1 MHDKYFN
8 ISVIGNVQ
16 DIGFRKFVESTAN
29 SYHVTGYVFND
40 QNGSVKMLCA
50 GQVELLNT
58 FFDAVQTRPPQG
70 TSIEQF
76 IKTEIPIPEDIDLN
90 VPDQFL
96 KLGTDELAD
105 IGRKLDTGI
114 GLLKTLPQIEESV
127 SALPEIKTG
136 IDTLNSKFDDFR
148 TDQRE
153 HNKRMDEHNKRMEER
168 KKRMDEHNKR
178 MEEHNER
185 MEERNKRMDEHN
197 KRMEEHNEQLTQILQ
212 KLAEK

>member
-1 MHDKYFN
+1 MHRKYYN
-8 ISVIGNVQ
+8 VSVIGNVQ

-40 QNGSVKMLCA
+40 PNGSVKMLCT

-105 IGRKLDTGI
+105 ISRKLDTGVE
-114 GLLKTLPQIEESV
+114 LLKTLPLIKESV
-127 SALPEIKTG
+127 SELPEIKTG

-153 HNKRMDEHNKRMEER
+153 HNKSMDEHNKRMEER
-168 KKRMDEHNKR
+168 NKRMEERNKRMEEHNKR
-178 MEEHNER
+178 MEEHN
-185 MEERNKRMDEHN
+185 
-197 KRMEEHNEQLTQILQ
+197 KRMEEHNKQLTQILQ

>member
-8 ISVIGNVQ
+8 ISVIGDVQ
-16 DIGFRKFVESTAN
+16 DIGFRKFIESTAN

-40 QNGSVKMLCA
+40 PNGSVKMLCA
-50 GQVELLNT
+50 GQVELLNP

-90 VPDQFL
+90 VPDHFL
-96 KLGTDELAD
+96 KLGTDELTD
-105 IGRKLDTGI
+105 IGRKLDTGVE
-114 GLLKTLPQIEESV
+114 LLKTLPS
-127 SALPEIKTG
+127 IKTG

-153 HNKRMDEHNKRMEER
+153 HNKRMDEHNKRM
-168 KKRMDEHNKR
+168 DEHNK
-178 MEEHNER
+178 E
-185 MEERNKRMDEHN
+185 
-197 KRMEEHNEQLTQILQ
+197 LTHILQ
-212 KLAEK
+212 KLTEK

>member
-1 MHDKYFN
+1 MHRKYYN
-8 ISVIGNVQ
+8 VSVIGDVQ
-16 DIGFRKFVESTAN
+16 DIGFREFVESTAN

-40 QNGSVKMLCA
+40 PNGSVKMLCA

-70 TSIEQF
+70 IRIEQF

-90 VPDQFL
+90 IPNQFL

-105 IGRKLDTGI
+105 IGRKLDTGVE
-114 GLLKTLPQIEESV
+114 LLKTLPQIKESV
-127 SALPEIKTG
+127 STLPEIKTG
-136 IDTLNSKFDDFR
+136 IDTLNLNFDDFR

-153 HNKRMDEHNKRMEER
+153 HNKRMEEQNK
-168 KKRMDEHNKR
+168 K
-178 MEEHNER
+178 
-185 MEERNKRMDEHN
+185 
-197 KRMEEHNEQLTQILQ
+197 LTQIMQ